1 MYSCSA
7 CGTEFHPEEGRSGSS
22 DTRFDFFC
30 PECGE
35 GVVPDGD
42 AEEIRRQ
49 REVQKQIIND
59 IQELAEETNTPSYE
73 GPQHS
78 IELLRDRLQQ
88 ILDYIDS
95 ELERR
100 NT

>member
-1 MYSCSA
+1 MYMCSA
-7 CGTEFHPEEGRSGSS
+7 CGTEFHPEEGRSDSS
-22 DTRFDFFC
+22 ETRFDFFC

-42 AEEIRRQ
+42 AEEVRRR
-49 REVQKQIIND
+49 REVQKQTISD
-59 IQELAEETNTPSYE
+59 IQDLAEETKTSSYE

-78 IELLRDRLQQ
+78 IEVLRDRLQR
-88 ILDYIDS
+88 ILEDIDT

-100 NT
+100 NE